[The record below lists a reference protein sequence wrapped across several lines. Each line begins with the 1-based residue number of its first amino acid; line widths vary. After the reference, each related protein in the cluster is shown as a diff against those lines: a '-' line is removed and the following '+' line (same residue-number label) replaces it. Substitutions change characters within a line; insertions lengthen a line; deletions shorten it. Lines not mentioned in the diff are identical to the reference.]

1 MAKTTLVGTDTININ
16 DGLPMAYM
24 YRDGIVRGLQRVHP
38 AKVDAMFHDC
48 WAEFSFKEAGIS
60 LKKGI
65 CAYDKERVLLI
76 SPKGLT
82 DKEKL
87 DLAKQLGKLLVK

>member
-1 MAKTTLVGTDTININ
+1 MAKTTLVGTDTLQIT

-24 YRDGIVRGLQRVHP
+24 FRDGMVKGLQRVHP
-38 AKVDAMFHDC
+38 AKVDAMFHDR
-48 WAEFSFKEAGIS
+48 WAEFSFKEAAIT

-65 CAYDKERVLLI
+65 CAYDKERIILI

-87 DLAKQLGKLLVK
+87 ELAKQLGKLLVK